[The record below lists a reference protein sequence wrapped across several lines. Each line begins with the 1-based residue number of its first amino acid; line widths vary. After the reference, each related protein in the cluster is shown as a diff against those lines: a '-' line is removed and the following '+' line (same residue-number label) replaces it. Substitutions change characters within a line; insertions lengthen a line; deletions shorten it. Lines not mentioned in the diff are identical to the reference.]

1 MKLACRRNSTS
12 QSRKSGQIGNSSFER
27 LRCTTKHNAEG
38 EVLQISVLIYTMGK
52 EVEHI
57 LKAFTFPEGG
67 DEEKYVKVIEKF
79 DHRSLHFG
87 DISID

>member
-1 MKLACRRNSTS
+1 
-12 QSRKSGQIGNSSFER
+12 
-27 LRCTTKHNAEG
+27 
-38 EVLQISVLIYTMGK
+38 MGK